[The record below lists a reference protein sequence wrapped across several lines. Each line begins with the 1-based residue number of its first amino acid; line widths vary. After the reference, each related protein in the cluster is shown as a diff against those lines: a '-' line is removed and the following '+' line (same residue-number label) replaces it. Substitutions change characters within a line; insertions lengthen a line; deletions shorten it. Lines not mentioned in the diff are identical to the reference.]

1 MIRVLGAALL
11 TVGCGGL
18 GLSAVNRL
26 DSRVRDLRELSAG
39 LEILQRELGW
49 RLSPLPKALEA
60 AGEGTHERAAQ
71 FFAFCAQGI
80 EQLAGVPFRALWNRG
95 LEQCP
100 LRLSREDRALL
111 EQLGPVLGRYDGDS
125 QRQAVENVLT
135 GLLRQQTQAE
145 DDRRRLGRV
154 YGVLGLTAGL
164 FLTLMLV

>member
-1 MIRVLGAALL
+1 MIRFLGAALL

-26 DSRVRDLRELSAG
+26 DGRVRDLRELSAG

-60 AGEGTHERAAQ
+60 AAGGTRERAAR
-71 FFAFCAQGI
+71 FFSFCAQGSK
-80 EQLAGVPFRALWNRG
+80 QLAGAPFRALWSRG

-100 LRLSREDRALL
+100 MRLSREDRALL

-125 QRQAVENVLT
+125 QRQAVDHVLA
-135 GLLRQQTQAE
+135 GLSRQRIQAE

-164 FLTLMLV
+164 FLTLVLI

>member
-1 MIRVLGAALL
+1 MIRFLGAAMLIA
-11 TVGCGGL
+11 GCGGL

-49 RLSPLPKALEA
+49 RLSPLPKALKA
-60 AGEGTHERAAQ
+60 AAEGTHEQAAR
-71 FFAFCAQGI
+71 FFDFCAQGSK
-80 EQLAGVPFRALWNRG
+80 QLDGAPFQTLWNEG
-95 LEQCP
+95 VEQCP
-100 LRLSREDRALL
+100 LRLSREDKALL
-111 EQLGPVLGRYDGDS
+111 EQLGPILGRYDGDS

-135 GLLRQQTQAE
+135 GLSRQRVQAE

-164 FLTLMLV
+164 FLTLVLI

>member
-1 MIRVLGAALL
+1 MIRFLGAALL
-11 TVGCGGL
+11 MAGCGGL

-26 DSRVRDLRELSAG
+26 DSRIRDLRELSAG
-39 LEILQRELGW
+39 LEILQRELSW
-49 RLSPLPKALEA
+49 RLSPLPEALEA
-60 AGEGTHERAAQ
+60 ASGGTHECAAR
-71 FFAFCAQGI
+71 FFAFCAQGSK
-80 EQLAGVPFRALWNRG
+80 QLAGIRFRTLWNKG

-125 QRQAVENVLT
+125 QRQAVENVLA
-135 GLLRQQTQAE
+135 GLSRQQVQAE

-164 FLTLMLV
+164 FLSLVLI

>member
-1 MIRVLGAALL
+1 MIRFLGVALL
-11 TVGCGGL
+11 TAGCGGL
-18 GLSAVNRL
+18 GLSAANRL

-60 AGEGTHERAAQ
+60 AAGGTHERTAL
-71 FFAFCAQGI
+71 FFAFCAQGSK
-80 EQLAGVPFRALWNRG
+80 QLAGISFRTLWSKG

-111 EQLGPVLGRYDGDS
+111 EQLGPILGRYDGES
-125 QRQAVENVLT
+125 QQQAVENVLT
-135 GLLRQQTQAE
+135 GLSRQLVQAE

-164 FLTLMLV
+164 FLTLMLI